1 MNLINNIK
9 AHYHNNFIADNLQKN
24 NILEIKEYFKKINQK
39 NSKEFIDL
47 SKKYI
52 YQLHQHQDAD
62 IFFDKS
68 LIWLNSF
75 DKSDLDGLKKFLNYY
90 FVKTNY
96 QNFVIN
102 SYAHFLDQIMNFY
115 NQNIKSV
122 SFKDLLSLSSLYQY
136 LITLNNAPNDVY
148 IENTAA
154 FFEYEGKN
162 YMIQPQTTACYILM
176 ERNPI
181 ELYLR
186 YKNLYGKEYALNA
199 ICNLDKSHST
209 YITDSQFELQENKQ
223 SWATNSKSWKD
234 PNVLLSHRGLV
245 VLMDELIND
254 PMSIFS
260 NIIAHMKE
268 SSINIEL
275 NYDVIQNFVNEHQNL
290 FQKSPSIEISQNEKK
305 ILQREFG
312 SEGIDIEE
320 FL

>member
-75 DKSDLDGLKKFLNYY
+75 DKSDLDVLKKFLNYY

-181 ELYLR
+181 ELYLH